1 MYLNNQLYVRSES
14 NKPKPFVR
22 INTES
27 LEEEKEEVELEKEDQ
42 NLEWKEN
49 EETGRSLT
57 YTPLFSDGQYIYVIS
72 RRKAPKKKN
81 GKNIE
86 IISIEEGKEHE
97 EEAQGEKKDK
107 PPQLV
112 VEIYDPQ
119 TPSFKF
125 VREIFLYKNADFE
138 PFIKKQNEVDFL
150 KDSSFITNGQLLMI

>member
-1 MYLNNQLYVRSES
+1 MYLNNQLYIRSES

-22 INTES
+22 IDIES
-27 LEEEKEEVELEKEDQ
+27 LEENKEEIELEKEDQ

-81 GKNIE
+81 D
-86 IISIEEGKEHE
+86 EGKEHE

-112 VEIYDPQ
+112 VEIYDP
-119 TPSFKF
+119 
-125 VREIFLYKNADFE
+125 
-138 PFIKKQNEVDFL
+138 
-150 KDSSFITNGQLLMI
+150 